1 MLYTDNQEFDNSL
14 ISNDE
19 SLPSISPWTSLAG
32 VFLIG
37 TVIASISL
45 SSWVK
50 YNVTVK
56 AAAIIRPIGETHL
69 VQSKT
74 DGIIRNILVKE
85 NQIVQQ
91 GEVIASLDT
100 EQLLI
105 KKSQLEESIK
115 QGQLQIVQ
123 INAQHRTLNNQI
135 IAEKRVIKNVIN
147 SAKED
152 LLRNQREYRERK
164 INTESE
170 LIAAQVHIQKELV
183 DLQKA
188 EADLEFAKVDRD
200 RYEQLSKI
208 GATGK
213 REFEQK
219 QLVVK
224 QASLTLQS
232 AQKAVDIAKI
242 KIKSHEAAV
251 NPTTAMVKIAK
262 ERISQETAKGDA
274 NIAALNKE
282 REGLTQRLVEI
293 QTQIKQSQKE
303 IQQIE
308 NQRKNSMMLAT
319 SKGIIFKL
327 NLRNSGQVVRA
338 GESIA
343 EIVPDNAALVIKAMI
358 PTTEINKIAVN
369 QKVQLRVDACP
380 YPDYGIAKGI
390 VKTIAPD
397 TITPHNKDTNIT
409 NYPRIS
415 YFEATVQPESDS
427 FGYNGRQCVLQ
438 SGMNATAEIIS
449 RQETALQF
457 ILRKA
462 RLITDI

>member
-1 MLYTDNQEFDNSL
+1 MLYTHNQEFDNSL
-14 ISNDE
+14 IRNNE
-19 SLPSISPWTSLAG
+19 SLPPISPWTSLAG
-32 VFLIG
+32 AFLIG

-56 AAAIIRPIGETHL
+56 AAAIIRPMGETRL

-74 DGIIRNILVKE
+74 DGTIKNILVKE

-91 GEVIASLDT
+91 GEVIAFLDT

-105 KKSQLEESIK
+105 KKSQLEENIK
-115 QGQLQIVQ
+115 QCQLQIVQ
-123 INAQHRTLNNQI
+123 IYAQNRTLNTQI
-135 IAEKRVIKNVIN
+135 IAEKRAIENIIN

-170 LIAAQVHIQKELV
+170 LITAQVNIQKELV
-183 DLQKA
+183 DLKKA
-188 EADLEFAKVDRD
+188 EADLEFAKADRD

-208 GATGK
+208 GAIGK

-219 QLVVK
+219 QLVVQ

-232 AQKAVDIAKI
+232 AQKAVDLAKI

-251 NPTTAMVKIAK
+251 NPTRAMVKIAE
-262 ERISQETAKGDA
+262 ERIAQEAARGEA

-282 REGLTQRLVEI
+282 REGLIQRLVEI

-338 GESIA
+338 GESVA

-369 QKVQLRVDACP
+369 QKVQIRVDACP

-390 VKTIAPD
+390 VKTVAPD
-397 TITPHNKDTNIT
+397 AITSQSKDTTTT
-409 NYPRIS
+409 NYSGIS
-415 YFEATVQPESDS
+415 YFEATIQPESNS
-427 FGYNGRQCVLQ
+427 FGYNGHQCVLQ

-449 RQETALQF
+449 REETALQF

-462 RLITDI
+462 RLITDV